1 MELEEEDDDELV
13 IDDESIDEEDRLD
26 VAVEVCVFEAADEN
40 RLDVVVEVWV
50 FEAVDEDWCVV
61 TIVVVKVEDTVAE
74 NKGIVWDESVEV
86 EVVEGKAWDSK
97 DVDGVQTG
105 IPLLVVQNW
114 LTSQQN
120 ETSAFAQT
128 IEHRFSWS
136 RSWFDWGTFSQNAAR
151 SQRTARW
158 RELPK
163 GRGVAAASTIVPA
176 PAPSGL
182 RLTMQSE
189 DFVSCV
195 SGFGILR
202 LPIRPVTLASP
213 NTEPPCCLRTF
224 GAHGLSDLAPED
236 GS

>member
-1 MELEEEDDDELV
+1 MIE
-13 IDDESIDEEDRLD
+13 DESIDEEDRLD
-26 VAVEVCVFEAADEN
+26 VAVEVWVFEAADEN

-50 FEAVDEDWCVV
+50 FEAADEDWCVV
-61 TIVVVKVEDTVAE
+61 AIVVVKVEDTVAE
-74 NKGIVWDESVEV
+74 DKGIVWDEDIGFISVKV

-114 LTSQQN
+114 PTSQQN
-120 ETSAFAQT
+120 EFSAFAQT

-136 RSWFDWGTFSQNAAR
+136 RCWFDWGTFSQNAAR

-163 GRGVAAASTIVPA
+163 ERVVAAASIIVPA
-176 PAPSGL
+176 SAASGL

-189 DFVSCV
+189 DFAFCV

-202 LPIRPVTLASP
+202 LSIRPVTSASP
-213 NTEPPCCLRTF
+213 NTELPCCLRTF
-224 GAHGLSDLAPED
+224 GAHGLSDLAPEG